1 MSGIWKINMVQN
13 LTTKQDFNKLSFKR
27 DDSFVARALK
37 LDGSSSE
44 IIIKLLDGRTFPAKV
59 EGFINEPLE
68 NYLFKFIVDGF
79 EEGKLKLKLLEA
91 NMDNQNIREGNE
103 EKSLFDELKARVNF
117 PIEKEDITIVKTML
131 KYNVPINEENFNEV
145 KTITDFI
152 NKIKASPDEG
162 EKFINKFLSA
172 KGIDGSSEKGI
183 DIKNKLTSF
192 FNEVK
197 KLDLN
202 SLLMMKE
209 SNISITESNIKS
221 FINVATSQFDLF
233 NEVTEAKTVLDGE
246 LNSNIEESF
255 DNTMK
260 KVSSNNANNNE
271 ASSANNKGKNNIL
284 TKELNIIADI
294 LENKEIEVSNKNV
307 VIDNKDI
314 EIVNKATILEDKEE
328 SKKVSE
334 GNIKDNN
341 SLEKGK
347 ENQSGKEGKPAITD
361 YKDIKENLLS
371 KVNTKEIATADGK
384 VNIVEDLE
392 SELNLKDMLPT
403 HKLVKDEIKDKIN
416 NLKTSIMDIIKV
428 AEDNQ
433 NTVNKV
439 FQLIENKLQDF
450 KMFNTLSNDYYYLNL
465 PMNIKEDKYDCK
477 LVIKDERNKG
487 KKLDSKNMK
496 IATSIATLNMNTVDA
511 YITVMNNNVSIEI
524 RAEEAFTKMLTK
536 FQRKLMED
544 LSVNNYNFNVYVTEK
559 VDEFSLIKCREFF
572 ADEDFSA
579 LSVFV

>member
-59 EGFINEPLE
+59 EGVINEPLE
-68 NYLFKFIVDGF
+68 NYLFKFIVEGF

-152 NKIKASPDEG
+152 NKIKGSPEEG

-246 LNSNIEESF
+246 LNSNIEESL

-260 KVSSNNANNNE
+260 KVYSNNANNNE

-284 TKELNIIADI
+284 TKEINIIADI

-314 EIVNKATILEDKEE
+314 ELVNKATILEDKEE

-334 GNIKDNN
+334 GNIKDNS

-347 ENQSGKEGKPAITD
+347 ENLSGKEGKPAITD

-371 KVNTKEIATADGK
+371 KVNSKEIATADGK

>member
-1 MSGIWKINMVQN
+1 M
-13 LTTKQDFNKLSFKR
+13 
-27 DDSFVARALK
+27 
-37 LDGSSSE
+37 
-44 IIIKLLDGRTFPAKV
+44 
-59 EGFINEPLE
+59 
-68 NYLFKFIVDGF
+68 
-79 EEGKLKLKLLEA
+79 
-91 NMDNQNIREGNE
+91 
-103 EKSLFDELKARVNF
+103 NF

-152 NKIKASPDEG
+152 NKIKASPEEG

-183 DIKNKLTSF
+183 AIKDKLTSF

-209 SNISITESNIKS
+209 SNISITENNIKS

-246 LNSNIEESF
+246 LNSNIEESL

-260 KVSSNNANNNE
+260 KVYSNNTNNNE
-271 ASSANNKGKNNIL
+271 ASSANNKEKNNIL
-284 TKELNIIADI
+284 NKEINIIADI
-294 LENKEIEVSNKNV
+294 LGNKEIEVSNKNV
-307 VIDNKDI
+307 VIDNKDAVMNDNKDI
-314 EIVNKATILEDKEE
+314 EIVNKATTLEDKEE
-328 SKKVSE
+328 LKKVGE
-334 GNIKDNN
+334 GNIKDNS
-341 SLEKGK
+341 SLEKGR
-347 ENQSGKEGKPAITD
+347 ENQIGKEGKSANTD
-361 YKDIKENLLS
+361 YKDIKENILN
-371 KVNTKEIATADGK
+371 KVTPKEIATADGK
-384 VNIVEDLE
+384 ANIVEDLE
-392 SELNLKDMLPT
+392 SELNLKDMLST

-416 NLKTSIMDIIKV
+416 NLKTSIMDMIKV
-428 AEDNQ
+428 TEDNQ

-524 RAEEAFTKMLTK
+524 KAEEAFTKMLTK

-544 LSVNNYNFNVYVTEK
+544 LSANNYNFNVYVTEK
-559 VDEFSLIKCREFF
+559 IDEFSLIKCREFF